1 MRKIWTIAWKDVS
14 TTFRDRNLVL
24 VMLAAPLAVATVIA
38 LAFGGTGEDVV
49 IKDIPVAIV
58 NLDKGANGQN
68 LGDIYVNTFIP
79 AADGSGNNFRRDLCA
94 GKWWKHINGQ
104 RQLAVVGQGG
114 QVG

>member
-38 LAFGGTGEDVV
+38 LAFGGISGGDIP

-58 NLDKGANGQN
+58 NLDKGEQPKFGRH
-68 LGDIYVNTFIP
+68 L
-79 AADGSGNNFRRDLCA
+79 R
-94 GKWWKHINGQ
+94 
-104 RQLAVVGQGG
+104 
-114 QVG
+114 